1 MEKFISNSVQ
11 LFSTYLSENK
21 ALIKKNQS
29 ENSIISFAF
38 ECENLDHEIINYIL
52 PYEKSFY
59 FEKPNNNFLIAAVD
73 SIVNILE
80 SGEGRFAVTD
90 KKIKVY
96 KDNFI
101 SNWDNFNLIDIP
113 LFVGAMKFIHE
124 HPDEDWKDF
133 SDSAW
138 FIPKI
143 IFYSNDEK
151 NYLIYNCI
159 NISSLEIIKS
169 KFEKDLD
176 TFLSFEV
183 KQINKAELRNVS
195 GESPKDKKKYK
206 SLINSALDLIDQ
218 QKADKIVLSR
228 KVELLLSGEP
238 NLISLILQL
247 RKEYPD
253 CNIFLCHNGKSN
265 FFGASPER
273 LAYFKNSNIYIDA
286 LAGSAARGNTPDE
299 DKKIEE
305 EILRSKKNLNEHQ
318 YVIDFLKN
326 VLSNYSSEIKIENFC
341 SVKKL
346 NNIQHLMTDVSA
358 EISNDNSIFHI
369 LKEIYPTPAICGFPK
384 DDSLAI
390 VKKLETQ
397 KRGLYSGIIGW
408 FNLNETGEFIIAI
421 RSALQINNRVIAYA
435 GGGIV
440 NDSDPDEEY
449 KETELKLKPILSLF
463 KNENK
468 NK

>member
-11 LFSTYLSENK
+11 LFSNFVSENR
-21 ALIKKNQS
+21 ALLKKNQS
-29 ENSIISFAF
+29 ENSVISFAF
-38 ECENLDHEIINYIL
+38 ECENPEHDIINYIL

-59 FEKPNNNFLIAAVD
+59 FEKPNRNYLIAAVD
-73 SIVNILE
+73 CIINIIE

-96 KDNFI
+96 KDHFI
-101 SNWDNFNLIDIP
+101 SNLESLKLNDIP
-113 LFVGAMKFIHE
+113 LFVGAMKFTPE
-124 HPDEDWKDF
+124 HPDENWKDF
-133 SDSAW
+133 NDSAW

-143 IFYSNDEK
+143 IFFNNEEK

-159 NISSLEIIKS
+159 NTGSFENITN

-176 TFLSFEV
+176 TFLSIDV
-183 KQINKAELRNVS
+183 KQINNAELRNIT
-195 GESPKDKKKYK
+195 GDSPKDKKKYK
-206 SLINSALDLIDQ
+206 SLINSALDIIDQ
-218 QKADKIVLSR
+218 KVAAKIVISR
-228 KVELLLSGEP
+228 KIELLLSGEP
-238 NLISLILQL
+238 NLISLISQL
-247 RKEYPD
+247 RKDYSD
-253 CNIFLCHNGKSN
+253 CSIFLCHNGKSN

-273 LAYFKNSNIYIDA
+273 LAYFNNSNIYIDA
-286 LAGSAARGNTPDE
+286 LAGSAARGNSPEE

-305 EILRSKKNLNEHQ
+305 EILKSKKNLNEHQ

-326 VLSNYSSEIKIENFC
+326 VLSNYSNDVKIENFC

-358 EISNDNSIFHI
+358 VISNDNTIFHI

-384 DDSLAI
+384 DESLSV
-390 VKKLETQ
+390 VKKLEPQ
-397 KRGLYSGIIGW
+397 KRGLYSGIVGW
-408 FNLNETGEFIIAI
+408 FNFDDTGEFIIGI

-440 NDSDPDEEY
+440 NDSNPDEEY

-468 NK
+468 N

>member
-1 MEKFISNSVQ
+1 MENFISNSVR

-21 ALIKKNQS
+21 LHLKKNQS
-29 ENSIISFAF
+29 ENSVISFVF
-38 ECENLDHEIINYIL
+38 EYKKPEQDLINYIL

-59 FEKPNNNFLIAAVD
+59 FEKPSRNFLIAAVD
-73 SIVNILE
+73 SIINVIE

-90 KKIKVY
+90 KKIRIY
-96 KDNFI
+96 KEKFI
-101 SNWDNFNLIDIP
+101 SNWDNFNLKDIP
-113 LFVGAMKFIHE
+113 LFVGAMKFTHE
-124 HPDEDWKDF
+124 HPDDDWKDF

-143 IFYSNDEK
+143 IFHSNEDK

-159 NISSLEIIKS
+159 NIGSFENLTA
-169 KFEKDLD
+169 KFEKDLE
-176 TFLSFEV
+176 TFDSIDV
-183 KQINKAELRNVS
+183 KRTKKAELRNIS
-195 GESPKDKKKYK
+195 GDNPKDKKKYK
-206 SLINSALDLIDQ
+206 ALIDSALDLIDQ
-218 QKADKIVLSR
+218 NRAGKIVLSR

-238 NLISLILQL
+238 DLITLLSQL
-247 RKEYPD
+247 RNDYSD
-253 CNIFLCHNGKSN
+253 CNLFLCHNGKSK

-273 LAYFKNSNIYIDA
+273 LAYFNNSNIYIDA
-286 LAGSAARGNTPDE
+286 LAGSAERGKTSEE

-305 EILRSKKNLNEHQ
+305 KILRSKKNLNEHQ
-318 YVIDFLKN
+318 YVVDFLKN
-326 VLSNYSSEIKIENFC
+326 VLSNYSEEVKIDNFC

-358 EISNDNSIFHI
+358 VISNDNSIFHI

-384 DDSLAI
+384 DESLSI
-390 VKKLETQ
+390 VKKLEHQ
-397 KRGLYSGIIGW
+397 KRGLYSGIVGW
-408 FNLNETGEFIIAI
+408 FNLNDTGEFIIAI
-421 RSALQINNRVIAYA
+421 RSALQINNKVIAYA

-440 NDSDPDEEY
+440 SDSDPDEEY

-468 NK
+468 SK